1 MARQTVVLGAGM
13 VGVSTA
19 WHLRQRGH
27 EVTLVDRLPP
37 GRETSFGNAGIIQ
50 REAVRPYPFPRDVK
64 TLLSVLPNR
73 RVDIRYRTGGWS
85 TPYPPCCATG

>member
-50 REAVRPYPFPRDVK
+50 REAVRPYPFPA
-64 TLLSVLPNR
+64 TLKRSLAFYLTVGL
-73 RVDIRYRTGGWS
+73 IFATALGGWS